1 MNSEAI
7 KSAESLADFIQSN
20 SNIFVLT
27 GAGVSTASGLPN
39 YRDESGNWKHQK
51 PMEYRDF
58 VHHQASR
65 QRYWARSAVAWQRF
79 VRARP
84 NPAHHALVRLESMMK
99 VSRLVT
105 QNVDRLHQQAGSRGV
120 IDLHGNLEKIV
131 CLDCGGKAS
140 RDKFQHRLLA
150 SNPGLAQLS
159 ALPLP
164 DGDVLLEPVEPDQ
177 INVPGCETCGGLLKP
192 DVVFFGETVP
202 AARVRECFD
211 VLEASDAMLV
221 IGSSLMVYSGLR
233 FVRQA
238 FQQKLPILAVNRG
251 RTRADELFD
260 CKIEADCASILNAA
274 LTRLSRIPKQ
284 DIPD

>member
-1 MNSEAI
+1 MNSTAL
-7 KSAESLADFIQSN
+7 KPAESLASFIQSH
-20 SNIFVLT
+20 SSIFVLT

-39 YRDESGNWKHQK
+39 YRDEAGNWMHQK

-58 VHHQASR
+58 IHCQASR

-79 VRARP
+79 VQARP

-105 QNVDRLHQQAGSRGV
+105 QNVDRLHQQAGSREV

-131 CLDCGGKAS
+131 CLDCGGRAS
-140 RDKFQHRLLA
+140 RDKFQLRLLA
-150 SNPGLAQLS
+150 VNPGLARQ
-159 ALPLP
+159 AAQPLP
-164 DGDVLLEPVEPDQ
+164 DGDSLLENFDPDQ
-177 INVPGCETCGGLLKP
+177 VKVPGCERCGGRLKP

-202 AARVRECFD
+202 ATRVRECFD
-211 VLEASDAMLV
+211 VLETSDAMLV
-221 IGSSLMVYSGLR
+221 VGSSLMVYSGLR

-238 FQQKLPILAVNRG
+238 FQQKLPILALNRG

-260 CKIEADCASILNAA
+260 CKIEADCAGILNGA
-274 LTRLSRIPKQ
+274 LARLARISKPSG
-284 DIPD
+284 P